1 MSRKPTEN
9 TPEIDAEATLD
20 APVGRMR
27 LLPTVVFGAR
37 TSAMARVALPVAVL
51 TAGLVAGGPAAAAE
65 NLGTMNITCCPPI
78 N

>member
-1 MSRKPTEN
+1 MSLHET
-9 TPEIDAEATLD
+9 TDASEIDTEATLD
-20 APVGRMR
+20 APVGRIR

-37 TSAMARVALPVAVL
+37 ASALARVALPVAVL

-65 NLGTMNITCCPPI
+65 NLGTMDITCCPPA